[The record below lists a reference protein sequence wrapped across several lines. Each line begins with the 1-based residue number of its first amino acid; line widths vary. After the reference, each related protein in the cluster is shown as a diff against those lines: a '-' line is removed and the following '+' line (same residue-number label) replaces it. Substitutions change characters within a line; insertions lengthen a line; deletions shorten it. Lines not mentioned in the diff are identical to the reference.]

1 MDDYEKFITETIL
14 LLMKP
19 EDTLMDELNLHTKYF
34 KGVDILT
41 YYLHPYWPNQRQRTH
56 VEQDPTEKVVT
67 PENSRAKA
75 STGEGKWNYS

>member
-14 LLMKP
+14 LLMKL

-41 YYLHPYWPNQRQRTH
+41 YYILQPYLPNQRQRTNA
-56 VEQDPTEKVVT
+56 EENSTKKVAT
-67 PENSRAKA
+67 PENSCAKA
-75 STGEGKWNYS
+75 STGKGE